1 MRDPRGMRT
10 ALVFPPQGHFTQ
22 PYLSLP
28 SLAAYL
34 KQNGYDDV
42 HQLDVN
48 IDAYDHFLSKER
60 LELSLERIAERG
72 ELERL
77 ESQEQL
83 SFSDMTRYQ
92 LLSEVGTIGHAIA
105 GSIEEAKAV
114 VRSPQDFYDY
124 KRYIWAGRTI
134 EQGLR
139 IFSEEYAPTRLT
151 AHGFVMRHRI
161 ERSAEIVTAISDE
174 AENPYIEY
182 FREVTLPA
190 LKELDPDLI
199 GISLTFPS
207 QAIPAF
213 TLARLVKEWKPE
225 VHITVG
231 GGLMAYVAE
240 KLSHRAEIWDLI
252 DSMVLLEGERPL
264 LQLCEHVEGK
274 RELSEITNLIYRG
287 PDGKP
292 IKTSQIDPLNIM
304 GLPTPDFSDLPLKK
318 YFTPELVMPL
328 AATRGCYWGKCVFC
342 TLYTVIGP
350 GYRGRTVEQ
359 TVEDMRELQN
369 LYGVKSFYLAIEDL
383 PPNMAKRFPEAIIE
397 AGLDISWWADARFE
411 HEVFDEE
418 TCKLLAQSGCKRL
431 AFGYESSSNRVL
443 ELMCK
448 GIDPDESLKMIRR
461 VHDAG
466 ISVTLYAMVGFPTE
480 TREEALATLNTVL
493 ANRDWIQEVSV
504 RVFYLDESSEV
515 YKRRE
520 EFDIV
525 EVYPD
530 PEADLQVYYDFKASS
545 GMSRP
550 EARQLYLQFTEA
562 LRSHFPVFQNTNM
575 LYHEL
580 KSHYFLYLARFGS
593 FERMVEE
600 VLEPALQK
608 DGGSQSET
616 LRSVDGLVTREL
628 AFDREII
635 DQTVNSIDSATI
647 RPRYQSDLF
656 EPQDLLKLDAEVP
669 PLERAPSVLVYDP
682 RSGEVQTLSQAAYAL
697 LERCDGTR
705 DADAVVEIIPEAH
718 RAAAAGFLLEL
729 ARSGLLVES
738 PYADELRREAE
749 QARAD
754 AAKDSTKQIQPI
766 QAIATKAIPT
776 EAIR

>member
-1 MRDPRGMRT
+1 MRT

-48 IDAYDHFLSKER
+48 VEAYDYFLSKER
-60 LELSLERIAERG
+60 LELSLERVAERG
-72 ELERL
+72 ELKRL
-77 ESQEQL
+77 EAQDQL

-92 LLSEVGTIGHAIA
+92 LLSEVETIGQTVAD
-105 GSIEEAKAV
+105 SIEEAKAV

-124 KRYIWAGRTI
+124 RRYIWAGRTM

-139 IFSEEYAPTRLT
+139 IFSEEYAPTRLA
-151 AHGFVMRHRI
+151 AHGFVMRYRI
-161 ERSAEIVTAISDE
+161 EHSAEIIAAISDE

-225 VHITVG
+225 IHITAG

-240 KLSHRAEIWDLI
+240 KLSHRPEVWDLI
-252 DSMVLLEGERPL
+252 DSMVMLEGERPL
-264 LQLCEHVEGK
+264 LHLCEYVEGK
-274 RELSEITNLIYRG
+274 RKLSEITNLIYRG

-292 IKTSQIDPLNIM
+292 VKTSELDPLNIM

-318 YFTPELVMPL
+318 YFSPELVLPL

-359 TVEDMRELQN
+359 TVEDMRKLQN
-369 LYGVKSFYLAIEDL
+369 LHGVNSFYLAIEDL
-383 PPNMAKRFPEAIIE
+383 PPNMAKRFPQAILD

-411 HEVFDEE
+411 HEIFDEE
-418 TCKLLAQSGCKRL
+418 TCKLLAKSGCKRL

-443 ELMCK
+443 KLMCK
-448 GIDPDESLKMIRR
+448 GINPEESLRMIRR

-480 TREEALATLNTVL
+480 TREEALGTLNTVL
-493 ANRDWIQEVSV
+493 ANREWIQEVSV

-525 EVYPD
+525 EVYPN
-530 PEADLQVYYDFKASS
+530 PEADLQVYHDFKASS
-545 GMSRP
+545 GMSRA

-562 LRSHFPVFQNTNM
+562 LRSHFPVFQDTNM
-575 LYHEL
+575 FYHEL

-600 VLEPALQK
+600 VLEPALRK
-608 DGGSQSET
+608 DGDIQSKT
-616 LRSVDGLVTREL
+616 LRATDNLVAREL
-628 AFDREII
+628 AFDRELI
-635 DQTVNSIDSATI
+635 DRTVNSIDSATI

-656 EPQDLLKLDAEVP
+656 EPQDLAKLDDEVP

-682 RSGEVQTLSQAAYAL
+682 RNGEVQALSRAAHAL

-718 RAAAAGFLLEL
+718 RAEATGFLREL

-738 PYADELRREAE
+738 PFADELRREA
-749 QARAD
+749 AREKAD
-754 AAKDSTKQIQPI
+754 SAARSKAQIQSI
-766 QAIATKAIPT
+766 QDIPS